1 MRGCPE
7 GLLGCPLLAVAVA
20 AAPAEAAA
28 VAAAPAEAT
37 AVGAMVALQWHG
49 VQGIQAI
56 HGVQGVARGSE
67 SGILGGVGRVSQK

>member
-1 MRGCPE
+1 M
-7 GLLGCPLLAVAVA
+7 LAVAVA

-49 VQGIQAI
+49 DQGIQAM
-56 HGVQGVARGSE
+56 GS
-67 SGILGGVGRVSQK
+67 RT